1 VMRAH
6 LNQAGLARWVSD
18 AEYAVQQHQE
28 GLSNEND

>member
-1 VMRAH
+1 MRPY

-28 GLSNEND
+28 ELSDEND